1 MAEGDFERV
10 VAVEAIADGTYVEA
24 QVGGRPVLVAR
35 FGDDVFAIEDVCSHA
50 DSPLHG
56 GRLRGSRIGCPL
68 HGAMFDM
75 KTGAAVG
82 GGLAPCGVRT
92 FAARVRDGWVE
103 LDAAPIPGVPR

>member
-1 MAEGDFERV
+1 MEGDFERV
-10 VAVEAIADGTYVEA
+10 VAFASIGDGAYVEA
-24 QVGGRPVLVAR
+24 QVGGHPVLVAR
-35 FGDDVFAIEDVCSHA
+35 FGEAAFAVEDVCSHA

-56 GRLRGSRIGCPL
+56 GRLRGGRIGCPL

-75 KTGAAVG
+75 KTGAAIG

-103 LDAAPIPGVPR
+103 LNPAPIPGLPR